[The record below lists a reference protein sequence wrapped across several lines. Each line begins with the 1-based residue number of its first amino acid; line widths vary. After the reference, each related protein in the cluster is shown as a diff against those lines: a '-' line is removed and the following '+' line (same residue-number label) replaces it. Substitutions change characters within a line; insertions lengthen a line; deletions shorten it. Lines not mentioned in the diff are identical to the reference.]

1 MRVKTADKIR
11 AFIRVRLPEAVKN
24 VRAAEE
30 TGEAVDLESAWD
42 EETRTLLVS
51 YDSKAKEVIIT
62 GEWG

>member
-1 MRVKTADKIR
+1 M
-11 AFIRVRLPEAVKN
+11 RLPEAVKN